1 MEKLIEILRRLCL
14 LVNWCIC
21 AFVSVVVLTS
31 VVSAETLE
39 NDIGFYIFMVCIFVL
54 VSLVIHLLI
63 NWIFLKKS
71 KEN

>member
-39 NDIGFYIFMVCIFVL
+39 NDIGFYIFMDT
-54 VSLVIHLLI
+54 I
-63 NWIFLKKS
+63 NNDKNRYIIGIQ
-71 KEN
+71 